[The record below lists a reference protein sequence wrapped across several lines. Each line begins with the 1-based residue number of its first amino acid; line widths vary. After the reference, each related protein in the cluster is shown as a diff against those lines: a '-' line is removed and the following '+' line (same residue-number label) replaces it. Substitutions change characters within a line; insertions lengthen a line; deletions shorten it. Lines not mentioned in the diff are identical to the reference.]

1 MVFLCIDIE
10 SIPTQNQAVIDDLKF
25 SINAPANYT
34 KPETIEKWFAENF
47 DAEFDKIYRKT
58 ALDGLYGEIISIAW
72 AFDDEEASVVFRNH
86 DESEKELLQA
96 FFMWINTR
104 LSLRQ
109 GKPEVISKW
118 IGHYITGFDLRF
130 LWQRCVVNQVK
141 PSVKIPYDA
150 KPWSDDVFD
159 TKIAWTGSSQYSG
172 AGSLDKLC
180 TAFGIGS
187 KGEINGANVY
197 DYWLK
202 KEFSKIA
209 DYNKEDVEMCRKLYK
224 LMTFS

>member
-1 MVFLCIDIE
+1 MTLLYLDLE
-10 SIPTQNQAVIDDLKF
+10 TIPTQNKAVIDELKF
-25 SINAPANYT
+25 SVKAPANYT

-58 ALDGLYGEIISIAW
+58 SLDGLYGEIISIAW
-72 AFDDEEASVVFRNH
+72 AFDDEETQVVYRH
-86 DESEKELLQA
+86 DTESESDLLHGFFLTISNELNSVGRPGL
-96 FFMWINTR
+96 
-104 LSLRQ
+104 
-109 GKPEVISKW
+109 VSKW

-130 LWQRCVVNQVK
+130 LWQRCVFNRVK

-197 DYWLK
+197 GYWLK
-202 KEFSKIA
+202 KEFDKIA